1 MLDTEAAFTE
11 KKTADGLRKGKRWY
25 TLGLVTKKEREAK
38 GDKYVTLADV
48 MKLITVVDP
57 LSTTGGI
64 LGV

>member
-25 TLGLVTKKEREAK
+25 TLGLGTKKERDVK
-38 GDKYVTLADV
+38 GDRYVTLADV

-64 LGV
+64 FGV

>member
-1 MLDTEAAFTE
+1 MDTEAAFTE

-25 TLGLVTKKEREAK
+25 TLGLVTKREREAK
-38 GDKYVTLADV
+38 SDKYVTLSDV

>member
-1 MLDTEAAFTE
+1 MDTEAAFTE
-11 KKTADGLRKGKRWY
+11 KTADGSRKGKRFY
-25 TLGLVTKKEREAK
+25 TLGLVTKREREAK
-38 GDKYVTLADV
+38 GDKYVTLEDV

>member
-11 KKTADGLRKGKRWY
+11 QKTADGLRKGKRWY

-38 GDKYVTLADV
+38 GDKYVALADV

-57 LSTTGGI
+57 LSTTCGI

>member
-1 MLDTEAAFTE
+1 
-11 KKTADGLRKGKRWY
+11 LRKGKRWY
-25 TLGLVTKKEREAK
+25 TLGLVTKREREAK
-38 GDKYVTLADV
+38 SDKYVTLSDV

>member
-25 TLGLVTKKEREAK
+25 TLGLVTKKERETK

-48 MKLITVVDP
+48 MKLLTVVDP
-57 LSTTGGI
+57 LFTTGGI

>member
-11 KKTADGLRKGKRWY
+11 KKTADGLRRGKRWY
-25 TLGLVTKKEREAK
+25 TLGLVTKREREAK

-48 MKLITVVDP
+48 MKLLTVVDP
-57 LSTTGGI
+57 LFTTGGI